1 LPFESIMSS
10 APKLSYLP
18 DFEGRTALYK
28 RLNPGNQEIRILV
41 VWPSEVFSS
50 PLECTLQTR
59 SMVGSETLYTF
70 DALSYYWGSVNDLEY
85 VLVHGSDH
93 GAPMPSCEVPV
104 TKSLTSA
111 LRELRKKATVAG
123 EPLQMWT
130 DALCINQRDA
140 KERDFQVKAMWLIY
154 QASRRVC
161 VWLGDRSRSTAAEN
175 GLVSLFAFSEYFKQ
189 RAFEG
194 NELLD
199 EAARS
204 MLDAPSGAT
213 NLLTSVGALMD
224 LPYWRRGWTIQ
235 EACAT
240 RPIFFHFGGQSCKLL
255 GWNLFYFTLDKINS
269 FADGRNLSI
278 GTLTSNPR
286 LILEPFLQVG
296 ISRRRQHHSL
306 HLTDSNLK
314 QAEHLFRSALDNKMW
329 HTTDPRDYVFVL
341 RGFHTMFAELRT
353 GYGDTVEDVYSDATS
368 ILLRKGGTW
377 SRGWWC
383 LPYASPYLPSWA
395 IDFSAG
401 SDHALAGPRLFDDG
415 LLLRGKFNASASSS
429 IRIKVTEPRMLATAA
444 FVCDEI
450 ETISRCLTHLERE
463 NYLNDFDGKLWLEWL
478 LLDPETV
485 AKNPFAMLCILCANI
500 ALDLKPFTR
509 HDIDLFSRH
518 PVGMI
523 FNVPELNTERDQRQL
538 RLWQSWIRG
547 VALHKRFFVTK
558 SGRMGLAPLSA
569 AVGDRI
575 AVFASGD
582 MPFVI
587 RQIGKNAKKEAH
599 IMVGGCYLDG
609 ESTTEI
615 PAMCT

>member
-1 LPFESIMSS
+1 MSS

-189 RAFEG
+189 HAFEG

-269 FADGRNLSI
+269 FADGRNWNTHIQPS
-278 GTLTSNPR
+278 TDTRTVPTSRDITQAATSLFTSDGFESQASGAPIPFRAGQQDVAYYRSTRLRLCSPR
-286 LILEPFLQVG
+286 VPHNVRRAKNRLWRYC
-296 ISRRRQHHSL
+296 RRR
-306 HLTDSNLK
+306 
-314 QAEHLFRSALDNKMW
+314 
-329 HTTDPRDYVFVL
+329 
-341 RGFHTMFAELRT
+341 
-353 GYGDTVEDVYSDATS
+353 
-368 ILLRKGGTW
+368 LL
-377 SRGWWC
+377 
-383 LPYASPYLPSWA
+383 
-395 IDFSAG
+395 
-401 SDHALAGPRLFDDG
+401 
-415 LLLRGKFNASASSS
+415 
-429 IRIKVTEPRMLATAA
+429 
-444 FVCDEI
+444 
-450 ETISRCLTHLERE
+450 
-463 NYLNDFDGKLWLEWL
+463 
-478 LLDPETV
+478 
-485 AKNPFAMLCILCANI
+485 
-500 ALDLKPFTR
+500 
-509 HDIDLFSRH
+509 
-518 PVGMI
+518 
-523 FNVPELNTERDQRQL
+523 
-538 RLWQSWIRG
+538 
-547 VALHKRFFVTK
+547 
-558 SGRMGLAPLSA
+558 
-569 AVGDRI
+569 
-575 AVFASGD
+575 
-582 MPFVI
+582 
-587 RQIGKNAKKEAH
+587 
-599 IMVGGCYLDG
+599 
-609 ESTTEI
+609 
-615 PAMCT
+615 